1 METGILEQL
10 RLQFRQLRGA
20 LLVLAALP
28 LVPALL
34 FSLIGGAPKPILG
47 TLLGLGLLALA
58 IRKLRRGHARSAG
71 LLVGAATGMI
81 AGTAGHVAPVAA
93 VVFGAMAYFGTRLLY
108 ANAEPAEV
116 EPPMPQSPP
125 KAASAPPADLLATPR
140 MRLAALASADARLR
154 PALAALHE
162 LLLEMARRPE
172 AGSEARRFL
181 NLQLDGLERIDARL
195 RLGAE
200 PPESLS
206 RLVEDMARG
215 STALRDRIRAEES
228 AALEIQVKVLADRL
242 REEGYA

>member
-1 METGILEQL
+1 METGVLEQL

-20 LLVLAALP
+20 LLVLTALP

-34 FSLIGGAPKPILG
+34 FNLIGGAQKPILG

-58 IRKLRRGHARSAG
+58 VRKLRRGHLRPAA
-71 LLVGAATGMI
+71 LLVGAATAVV

-108 ANAEPAEV
+108 TDAEPAEV
-116 EPPMPQSPP
+116 EPPQPEPQP
-125 KAASAPPADLLATPR
+125 APAPR
-140 MRLAALASADARLR
+140 IDPLTAPRARLAALEGADVRLR
-154 PALAALHE
+154 PALAALREVFTE
-162 LLLEMARRPE
+162 LERRPE